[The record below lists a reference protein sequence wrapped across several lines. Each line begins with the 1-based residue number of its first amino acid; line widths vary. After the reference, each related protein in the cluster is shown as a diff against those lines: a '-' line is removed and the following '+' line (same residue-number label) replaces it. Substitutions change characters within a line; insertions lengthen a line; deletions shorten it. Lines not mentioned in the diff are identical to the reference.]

1 MKRFWTL
8 AVAFSILLV
17 ISYPFRL
24 STYNLGRLANGV
36 LWILTKCWKGVAYSV
51 LGAWGSIPSYLPF
64 YLIVVV
70 CLYAA
75 IKGRKRATIIAP
87 FHLPAE
93 NQLPFGEHT
102 VANVLQDAFNDIRK
116 KTEEAIRV
124 RARTVAEIELSDLGG
139 SKLEGPKLPEAIHFE
154 VPTRFAVEVK
164 GFSHESLV
172 SLGRKVLCKEQVIS
186 GDVVGNAEGF
196 SLLARSSGTGYWSC
210 DPCDATMEGLRRA
223 CQQLALRILET
234 VDPVSFAAYEIA
246 EGRFENAYNR
256 LRKVVEDA

>member
-1 MKRFWTL
+1 MKRFWTA
-8 AVAFSILLV
+8 AVAFIFLLV
-17 ISYPFRL
+17 TPYPFRF
-24 STYNLGRLANGV
+24 STYNLGRLVNGV
-36 LWILTKCWKGVAYSV
+36 LWILAKCWKGIVFFV

-87 FHLPAE
+87 FHLPSG

-102 VANVLQDAFNDIRK
+102 VANALRDAFADIRK
-116 KTEEAIRV
+116 KAEEAIRD

-186 GDVVGNAEGF
+186 GDVVGNTDGF
-196 SLLARSSGTGYWSC
+196 SLLARSRTGYWSC
-210 DPCDATMEGLRRA
+210 DPCDATMEGLRRG

-256 LRKVVEDA
+256 LRKAMKDA